1 MNLEQIF
8 KEFIFVVQENH
19 KYTIGLI
26 DNYGKVI
33 SSSDKRKNGTLID
46 LSQQG
51 KDDHFY
57 KIAVEEK
64 DYGYLWVNGQDDSL
78 SIVANL
84 LSESLKT
91 RIIYE
96 MNQEAARQSLS
107 LEEQLI
113 KALIAKRNFS
123 IDEVLRLVQE
133 LHIDGTKPRVAIRI
147 VKGTAFDVQEVTNL
161 KYKINEDETIY
172 SLMADNEII
181 MFKVIPKNLME
192 LTVKDYL
199 NSFIRDLQEWGL
211 SDCYFYV
218 GSVQNKLRLFQS
230 SYQHTYW
237 LKRNFAMEGQKIY
250 HFWDY
255 VLNYLANRVPHQ
267 EVTNLFDYFNG
278 GINKIDTAELI
289 SIARHL
295 YTNDYNLTQTAESL
309 FLHKNTLVYKI
320 KRFEELFHIDIR
332 GSFQGKIQFYLL
344 ANYLS
349 DNDKREQAGE
359 IYE

>member
-8 KEFIFVVQENH
+8 KEFIIVVQENP

-33 SSSDKRKNGTLID
+33 SCSDEEKAGSLID
-46 LSQQG
+46 LSQQN

-57 KIAVEEK
+57 KLTVEGK

-91 RIIYE
+91 RIIFE

-113 KALIAKRNFS
+113 KALITTRNFR
-123 IDEVLRLVQE
+123 IDEVVRLSQE

-147 VKGTAFDVQEVTNL
+147 VKETAFDVQEVTDL

-192 LTVKDYL
+192 LTVKEYL
-199 NSFIRDLQEWGL
+199 DSFIHDLQEWGL

-218 GSVQNKLRLFQS
+218 GSVQNKTRLFQS
-230 SYQHTYW
+230 SYQHTMW
-237 LKRNFAMEGQKIY
+237 LKENLAMNGPKIV

-255 VLNYLANRVPHQ
+255 VLNYLASRVPQ
-267 EVTNLFDYFNG
+267 QDITGLFDYLNG
-278 GINKIDTAELI
+278 VINKIDTAELI
-289 SIARHL
+289 SIARQL
-295 YTNDYNLTQTAESL
+295 YINDYNLTQTAESL